1 MTEDNLK
8 EKIIT
13 ICADSVSGGME
24 IIMKFGKRLIC
35 LLLSIAMIVCMG
47 CSDVNSDSEAI
58 TIIWPSYLVNMMGY
72 TAEQQ
77 VELIAE
83 SNENNQFANSIY
95 ANEDGSITF
104 EMNEK
109 QLQRNLDKFNDNL
122 KENIE
127 TAKQSGIKVE
137 VGDHY
142 QAITFEFTNEV
153 LNMFT
158 TFYVTTASN
167 VIALQMMSGEEPD
180 NWNLQIKI
188 VDENTG
194 KIIKEGTIPEEEI
207 RILPDDWEE

>member
-1 MTEDNLK
+1 
-8 EKIIT
+8 
-13 ICADSVSGGME
+13 
-24 IIMKFGKRLIC
+24 MKFGKRLIC
-35 LLLSIAMIVCMG
+35 LLLSIAMIVYVG
-47 CSDVNSDSEAI
+47 CTDVNSDSGAI

-153 LNMFT
+153 LDMFT

-167 VIALQMMSGEEPD
+167 VIALQMMS
-180 NWNLQIKI
+180 
-188 VDENTG
+188 
-194 KIIKEGTIPEEEI
+194 
-207 RILPDDWEE
+207 

>member
-1 MTEDNLK
+1 
-8 EKIIT
+8 
-13 ICADSVSGGME
+13 
-24 IIMKFGKRLIC
+24 
-35 LLLSIAMIVCMG
+35 MG
-47 CSDVNSDSEAI
+47 
-58 TIIWPSYLVNMMGY
+58 GY
-72 TAEQQ
+72 TAKEQA
-77 VELIAE
+77 EMFKE
-83 SNENNQFANSIY
+83 SNTNSIYANSIY